1 MTKHIRIATRQSPLA
16 LWQAEFIK
24 KQLQDLHPDLSVELI
39 GLTTKGDQI
48 LNVTL
53 SKVGGKGL
61 FVKELERAMLND
73 EADIAVHSMKDVP
86 SEFPDG
92 LCLPVIC
99 ERADP
104 ADAFVSQYHESLMA
118 LPEGSVVGTSSL
130 RRESQLR
137 HARPD
142 LNIQP
147 LRGNVNTR
155 LAKLDAGE
163 YDAICLAAIGLTR
176 LEFSDRI
183 RERFESSL
191 CLPAVGQGALG
202 IECRADDSAIMEL
215 IAPLKHVPSWQ
226 CVMAERQMNHLLG
239 GSCQIPIAAF
249 ASIENGQMSI
259 EGMVGRPDGKHI
271 IRHTASG
278 HADDYSALGSEIAT
292 ALNEKGAGAIL
303 ESLRG

>member
-1 MTKHIRIATRQSPLA
+1 MTQQIRIATRQSPLA
-16 LWQAEFIK
+16 LWQAHFIRDALIK
-24 KQLQDLHPDLSVELI
+24 LHPGLEVELI
-39 GLTTKGDQI
+39 GLTTKGDKI
-48 LNVTL
+48 LDVTL

-61 FVKELERAMLND
+61 FVKELERAMLD
-73 EADIAVHSMKDVP
+73 GEADIAVHSMKDVP

-104 ADAFVSQYHESLMA
+104 TDAFVSPHIEDFND
-118 LPEGSVVGTSSL
+118 LPQGATVGTSSL

-137 HARPD
+137 HLRPD

-176 LEFSDRI
+176 LEMHDRI
-183 RERFESSL
+183 RHRFSHEH

-202 IECRADDSAIMEL
+202 IECRRDDDAMLNL
-215 IAPLKHVPSWQ
+215 IKPLNHLASWQ

-239 GSCQIPIAAF
+239 GSCQIPIAAH
-249 ASIENGQMSI
+249 ASIENDIMQVT
-259 EGMVGRPDGKHI
+259 GMVGAPDGEQL
-271 IRHTASG
+271 IRHAVQGDPAQYEQLG
-278 HADDYSALGSEIAT
+278 HQLAQALIAD
-292 ALNEKGAGAIL
+292 GAKTIL
-303 ESLRG
+303 DDLKP